1 MNQHHNQAPQ
11 NRLQRFASLRW
22 YDATIRFA
30 FSFVAKTSEV
40 LLAAGV
46 VVSTANFL
54 TDGSVMGTHTG
65 LAEAWS
71 WAQALA
77 IDSSLGIVCMNGFQ
91 AVREHERVKAI
102 IFFVL
107 TAILAL
113 VAGLLTHFD
122 ALSHATGLPV
132 TDKGISGVIPLWILT
147 GLRAIAVIGFLL
159 VSRLKDVSFA
169 SLRQD
174 WTRRPEPA
182 HTDHPATSGATSM
195 INYTQLATAIIQAM
209 QQAGAMPQTVVEEG
223 ATPPVPMLEAGA
235 AEPPSGTTHP
245 DAGAVPPEA
254 GATGPQPGI
263 TDQPEGARHADVGAS
278 EQRENMSM
286 PASGATPPAIDQ
298 ATAERLSHAYQ
309 ALLDERARSQNP
321 KPVSARE
328 LAGRANVRRSTCGEW
343 LRTYGATH
351 EAG

>member
-1 MNQHHNQAPQ
+1 MSQQGNQATQ
-11 NRLQRFASLRW
+11 SRLKRFASLRW
-22 YDATIRFA
+22 YDATIRFV
-30 FSFVAKTSEV
+30 FSFVAKTSEI

-91 AVREHERVKAI
+91 AIREHERVKAI

-169 SLRQD
+169 SLHQD
-174 WTRRPEPA
+174 WTRRPEPVRA
-182 HTDHPATSGATSM
+182 ISLAEPGATSTA
-195 INYTQLATAIIQAM
+195 IDYAQLATAIIQAM
-209 QQAGAMPQTVVEEG
+209 QQAGAMPRTIVEEG
-223 ATPPVPMLEAGA
+223 ATRSAPMLEAGA
-235 AEPPSGTTHP
+235 TEPEEDATDPRSGATE
-245 DAGAVPPEA
+245 PEA
-254 GATGPQPGI
+254 DTERSDG
-263 TDQPEGARHADVGAS
+263 GAR
-278 EQRENMSM
+278 NTNT
-286 PASGATPPAIDQ
+286 PPSGATPKGVDQ
-298 ATAERLSHAYQ
+298 ATEERLSHAYQ
-309 ALLDERARSQNP
+309 ALLADREQNQNQ

-343 LRTYGATH
+343 LRTHRATQKAGDPMLKADH
-351 EAG
+351 E